1 MFYHHVFF
9 KRGNTSIYKSC
20 LICLDFLFQIISLGE
35 GSQLIEWLLDIVG
48 LSKSPELRPK
58 LGHLLLKAGRKNM
71 LKTVQV
77 VILISEKF
85 EILHSELEVI
95 EKTGNTNFT
104 ILCQNADVDLEIL
117 KTIFQYRFPVGLVL
131 HQFEGK
137 NALE

>member
-1 MFYHHVFF
+1 
-9 KRGNTSIYKSC
+9 
-20 LICLDFLFQIISLGE
+20 
-35 GSQLIEWLLDIVG
+35 
-48 LSKSPELRPK
+48 
-58 LGHLLLKAGRKNM
+58 M

-117 KTIFQYRFPVGLVL
+117 KTIF
-131 HQFEGK
+131 
-137 NALE
+137 